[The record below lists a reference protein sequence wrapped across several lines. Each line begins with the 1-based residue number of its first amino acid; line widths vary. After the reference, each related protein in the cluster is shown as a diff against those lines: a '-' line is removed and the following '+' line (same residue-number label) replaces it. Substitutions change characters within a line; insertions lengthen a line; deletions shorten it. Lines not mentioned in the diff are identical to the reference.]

1 MGVVTR
7 KPWARVCWVA
17 LGAAPPSCDV
27 PAEHE
32 ARLGPTSSATSTTTT
47 AAAARTIII
56 GASARHLFIFVFII
70 IVVVI
75 DGRCVVCGV

>member
-32 ARLGPTSSATSTTTT
+32 ARLGPTSSATSTTI
-47 AAAARTIII
+47 AAAARAIII
-56 GASARHLFIFVFII
+56 GASALFIFVFTFFFFFF
-70 IVVVI
+70 
-75 DGRCVVCGV
+75 